1 MKINCNIIQDLLPL
15 YIDDFCSKE
24 SSSLVEEH
32 LRECETCSKIYNEQ
46 KSEIKVNAEVIKDNL
61 KAKKP
66 FKKITRNF
74 IVSIVLVFI
83 LSVMAILTYN
93 TLDGERVGFSTISGR
108 IKSEIFLRHLEKG
121 EFEKAAEKLRFFGA
135 IYEGL
140 TAEEEKSQW
149 INGMKKLK
157 NEGIEIVSHRETVIE
172 TDDGFTCGY
181 TTIEIKY
188 NNKLYDFT
196 LGLYTNSEK
205 VELGYLGYSVDP
217 TLSEA
222 EVEIKEM
229 IANKF
234 NEFIRTY
241 YPG

>member
-1 MKINCNIIQDLLPL
+1 MKINCNVIQDLLPL
-15 YIDDFCSKE
+15 YIDNFCSKE

-32 LRECETCSKIYNEQ
+32 LRECETCSRIYNEQ
-46 KSEIKVNAEVIKDNL
+46 KSEIKVNEEVIKDNL

-66 FKKITRNF
+66 FKKIIRNY
-74 IVSIVLVFI
+74 IVSLVLVFI

-93 TLDGERVGFSTISGR
+93 TLDGERVGFFTMAGR
-108 IKSEIFLRHLEKG
+108 IEAEIFLRHLERG
-121 EFEKAAEKLRFFGA
+121 DFEKAAEKVRFFGVL
-135 IYEGL
+135 YEGL
-140 TAEEEKSQW
+140 TAEEEKIQW

-157 NEGIEIVSHRETVIE
+157 NEGIEIVSHRETVIK
-172 TDDGFTCGY
+172 TDDNFTCGY
-181 TTIEIKY
+181 TAIEIKY

-196 LGLYTNSEK
+196 LGLYTNFEK

-217 TLSEA
+217 TLSESEA
-222 EVEIKEM
+222 EIKEM